1 MQESP
6 MSLLLP
12 RKTRATSIGRPRPS
26 AFLGSVRAASRCGC
40 WPPRP
45 ARAVSAVATLFALVA
60 LTQTLIP
67 TLAAAQTTPSPSA
80 YTALEWRHIGPE
92 GNRFSAAA
100 GISGDRHTYYV
111 GAASGGIYK
120 TTDGGVHWDAIFDD
134 QPVQS
139 IGALAVSSTDPNI
152 VWAGT
157 GEGKIRSH
165 ISVGQGVYKSV
176 DAGRTWSLMGLE
188 QTGRVPRIA
197 IHPTDPSTVFVCALG
212 HAYGP
217 QPERGVFRTR
227 DGGETWERVLFVDE
241 HTGCSDI
248 ALDSSNPRV
257 LFAGTWQLEIHTWG
271 RTSGGPGGGLHV
283 SRDGGDTWKK
293 LSGPGNEIGLPR
305 LPVGKVAVAVAP
317 SNPGRVYAMLETGDG
332 IPWDGRETEDGQVW
346 RSENGGRSWAL
357 ITRNRNAMGRPH
369 YYSRVVVSPSDE
381 DEAYFL
387 TASFSVSTDGGRTL
401 NVVPRP
407 QAPGGDH
414 HDMWID
420 PADADRMI
428 VAHDQGLSISIN
440 RGKTWFRQRLTNAQ
454 MYHVT
459 VDNAVPYNVLGNK
472 QDEPT
477 YRGPSN
483 SRIMG
488 QRRITGIPRGMW
500 HHVGGGESGWATPDP
515 TDPNIVWS
523 SASGAGMVGGI
534 VVRYEEDRRQYRGVE
549 VWPEQSRGAA
559 SGVRYRFVW
568 DAPIHIS
575 PHDNQ
580 TVYVGSQHVHRT
592 RNRGQSWEVI
602 SPDLTLNDRSRMGLS
617 GGLTGDNIG
626 VEYAGT
632 VFGITESPIEAGLI
646 WVGTND
652 GLVHMTRDGGANWT
666 NVTDNVSGLPEWI
679 AVRSIAASRFD
690 PGTAYLAADGH
701 QVNIRDPHIYRT
713 RDYGMSWEKI
723 TDGIP
728 SSMLSYTKVIVEDP
742 KRPGLLYAGTENA
755 IYVSFDH
762 GDRWQPLQN
771 NLPHAPVSGI
781 VIQEHFNDLVVGT
794 YGRGFWILDDLSPLQ
809 QLTPEALASASY
821 LFAPRDAYRFRPITP
836 PSVPYSDP
844 TEGRDPEYGASI
856 NYWLNEPAEVA
867 PTVEIVDATGDVV
880 RTLSGSNH
888 PGVNRIHWDLRDEPN
903 PSIRLLTRPTYAAH
917 IPVEEEGRPAP
928 GARQISILMPPGRYR
943 VRLTVGGETHEQP
956 LTIVKDPHSAGSEP
970 DIAAQVA
977 FLRDVREDVV
987 AAGEAVHRTEA
998 IRVQLATMAR
1008 FADDEALTEAIS
1020 ALDDKLVALQMDMVD
1035 LRLTGQG
1042 QDGVRF
1048 EAKLLQKLG
1057 YLTGAISVADFPPTD
1072 QELEVKTLLHDR
1084 LQEHLTA
1091 LDALVADDVVELNR
1105 MLRERGMLIIAD
1117 G

>member
-1 MQESP
+1 
-6 MSLLLP
+6 MSTSAAALP
-12 RKTRATSIGRPRPS
+12 RVSLFSASLALAAS
-26 AFLGSVRAASRCGC
+26 AFLALVGATAT
-40 WPPRP
+40 
-45 ARAVSAVATLFALVA
+45 ARAQDAPAPSHYEAL
-60 LTQTLIP
+60 Q
-67 TLAAAQTTPSPSA
+67 
-80 YTALEWRHIGPE
+80 WRHIGPE

-100 GISGDRHTYYV
+100 GVSGDPHTYYV

-139 IGALAVSSTDPNI
+139 IGSLAVAPSDPNV

-165 ISVGQGVYKSV
+165 VSVGQGIYKSV
-176 DAGRTWSLMGLE
+176 DAGRSWTLMGLE
-188 QTGRVPRIA
+188 RTGRIPRLVV
-197 IHPTDPSTVFVCALG
+197 HPTDPDVAYACAMG

-217 QPERGVFRTR
+217 QPERGVFRTT
-227 DGGETWERVLFVDE
+227 DGGDSWEQVLFIDE
-241 HTGCSDI
+241 DTGCSDI
-248 ALDSSNPRV
+248 AMDPSNPRV

-283 SRDGGDTWKK
+283 SRDGGDTWRK
-293 LSGPGNEIGLPR
+293 LSGPENGIGLPEK
-305 LPVGKVAVAVAP
+305 PVGKVAVAVAP
-317 SNPGRVYAMLETGDG
+317 SNPRRIYALLETGDG
-332 IPWDGRETEDGQVW
+332 IPWEGRETEDGQLW
-346 RSENGGRSWAL
+346 RSEDGGRTWSL

-381 DEAYFL
+381 NEAYFL
-387 TASFSVSTDGGRTL
+387 TASFTVSTDGGRTL
-401 NVVPRP
+401 DVVPRP
-407 QAPGGDH
+407 RAPGGDH

-420 PADADRMI
+420 PASPDRMI
-428 VAHDQGLSISIN
+428 VAHDQGLSISVN

-459 VDNAVPYNVLGNK
+459 VDDAIPYNVLGNK

-523 SASGAGMVGGI
+523 SASGSGMVGGI
-534 VVRYEEDRRQYRGVE
+534 VVRYEEERRQYRSVE

-575 PHDNQ
+575 PHDNN

-592 RNRGQSWEVI
+592 RNGGQSWQVI
-602 SPDLTLNDRSRMGLS
+602 SPDLTLNDQSRMGLS

-632 VFGITESPIEAGLI
+632 VFGISESPVEPGLI
-646 WVGTND
+646 WAGTND
-652 GLVHMTRDGGANWT
+652 GLVHLTRDGGANWT
-666 NVTDNVSGLPEWI
+666 DVTANVEGLPEWI
-679 AVRSIAASRFD
+679 AVRSIAASRHA
-690 PGTAYLAADGH
+690 PGTAYIAADGH
-701 QVNIRDPHIYRT
+701 QVDIRDPHLYRT
-713 RDYGMSWEKI
+713 RDYGASWEKI

-728 SSMLSYTKVIVEDP
+728 PSMLSYTKIVVEDP
-742 KRPGLLYAGTENA
+742 KRPGMLYAGTENA
-755 IYVSFDH
+755 IYVSFDE
-762 GDRWQPLQN
+762 GDNWQSLQQ

-781 VIQEHFNDLVVGT
+781 VVQERFNDLVVGT

-809 QLTPEALASASY
+809 QATADATASASH
-821 LFAPRDAYRFRPITP
+821 LFTPRDAYRFRPITP

-856 NYWLNEPAEVA
+856 NYWLGEGAASAADA
-867 PTVEIVDATGDVV
+867 PEIEIVGGAGDVV
-880 RTLSGSNH
+880 RTLRGTSAL
-888 PGVNRIHWDLRDEPN
+888 GVNRVHWDLRDEPN
-903 PSIRLLTRPTYAAH
+903 EPIRLLTSPIYADH
-917 IPVEEEGRPAP
+917 IEVGEEGRPAP
-928 GARQISILMPPGRYR
+928 GSREISVLMPPGRYT
-943 VRLTVGGETHEQP
+943 VRLRVGDELHEQP
-956 LTIVKDPHSAGSEP
+956 LTVLKDPHSAGSEAEI
-970 DIAAQVA
+970 DAQVA
-977 FLRDVREDVV
+977 FLRELREDLVT
-987 AAGEAVHRTEA
+987 AGEAVHRVEA
-998 IRVQLATMAR
+998 IRVQLATLAR
-1008 FADDEALTEAIS
+1008 FANDQALADAIS
-1020 ALDDKLVALQMDMVD
+1020 ALEEKLVALQMKMVD

-1048 EAKLLQKLG
+1048 GAKLLQKIG
-1057 YLTGAISVADFPPTD
+1057 YLTGGISVADFPPTD
-1072 QELEVKTLLHDR
+1072 QELEVKSR
-1084 LQEHLTA
+1084 LQE
-1091 LDALVADDVVELNR
+1091 
-1105 MLRERGMLIIAD
+1105 MLREHLSELEELVDGDVAELNQTLRARGMLIVAD
-1117 G
+1117 R

>member
-1 MQESP
+1 MNLTTPSSP
-6 MSLLLP
+6 VPVHSLNP
-12 RKTRATSIGRPRPS
+12 VP
-26 AFLGSVRAASRCGC
+26 
-40 WPPRP
+40 
-45 ARAVSAVATLFALVA
+45 VSARRPVLPAALRLSNLTIAALAFALLAIPVA
-60 LTQTLIP
+60 LAPPAL
-67 TLAAAQTTPSPSA
+67 LAAQTAPSPA
-80 YTALEWRHIGPE
+80 DYAALEWRHIGPE

-100 GISGDRHTYYV
+100 GISGDPHTYYV

-139 IGALAVSSTDPNI
+139 IGALAVAPSDPNV

-165 ISVGQGVYKSV
+165 VSIGQGVYKSV
-176 DAGRTWSLMGLE
+176 DAGRTWTLTGLE
-188 QTGRVPRIA
+188 RTGRIPRLVV
-197 IHPTDPSTVFVCALG
+197 HPTNPDVAFACALG

-217 QPERGVFRTR
+217 QPERGVFRTT
-227 DGGETWERVLFVDE
+227 DGGASWEHVLFVDE
-241 HTGCSDI
+241 DTGCSDI
-248 ALDSSNPRV
+248 AMDPSNPRV

-283 SRDGGDTWKK
+283 SRDGGDTWQR
-293 LSGPGNEIGLPR
+293 LSGPDNEIGLPQK
-305 LPVGKVAVAVAP
+305 PVGKVAVAVAP
-317 SNPGRVYAMLETGDG
+317 SNPRRIYALLETGDG
-332 IPWDGRETEDGQVW
+332 IPWEGRETEDGQLW
-346 RSENGGRSWAL
+346 RSEDGGRTWSL

-381 DEAYFL
+381 NEAYFL
-387 TASFSVSTDGGRTL
+387 TASFTVSTDGGRSL
-401 NVVPRP
+401 DVVPRR

-420 PADADRMI
+420 PASPDRMI

-459 VDNAVPYNVLGNK
+459 VDDAIPYNVLGNK

-523 SASGAGMVGGI
+523 SASGSGMVGGI
-534 VVRYEEDRRQYRGVE
+534 IVRYEEDRRQYRAVE

-559 SGVRYRFVW
+559 SGVRYRFIW
-568 DAPIHIS
+568 DAPVHIS
-575 PHDNQ
+575 PHDNN
-580 TVYVGSQHVHRT
+580 TVYTGSQHVHRT
-592 RNRGQSWEVI
+592 TNRGQSWEEI
-602 SPDLTLNDRSRMGLS
+602 SPDLTLNDQSRMGLS

-632 VFGITESPIEAGLI
+632 VFGISESPVEPGLI
-646 WVGTND
+646 WAGTND
-652 GLVHMTRDGGANWT
+652 GLVHVTRDGGATWT
-666 NVTDNVSGLPEWI
+666 DVTANVTGLPEWI
-679 AVRSIAASRFD
+679 AVRSIAASRHD
-690 PGTAYLAADGH
+690 PATAYIAADGH
-701 QVNIRDPHIYRT
+701 QVNIRDPHLYRT
-713 RDYGMSWEKI
+713 RDYGASWEKI

-728 SSMLSYTKVIVEDP
+728 PSMLSYTKIVVEDP
-742 KRPGLLYAGTENA
+742 KRPGMLYAGTENA
-755 IYVSFDH
+755 IYVSFDA
-762 GDRWQPLQN
+762 GDSWQSLQQ

-781 VIQEHFNDLVVGT
+781 VVQERFNDLVVGT

-809 QLTPEALASASY
+809 QATAEATASESH

-856 NYWLNEPAEVA
+856 NYWLGEGVA
-867 PTVEIVDATGDVV
+867 GGASGSDAPEIEIADAAGVVV
-880 RTLSGSNH
+880 RTLRGTSA
-888 PGVNRIHWDLRDEPN
+888 PGVNRLHWNLRDEANEPA
-903 PSIRLLTRPTYAAH
+903 RLLTSPIYADH
-917 IPVEEEGRPAP
+917 IEVGEEGRPAP
-928 GARQISILMPPGRYR
+928 GSREISILMPPGRYT
-943 VRLTVGGETHEQP
+943 VRLKVGDQVHEQP
-956 LTIVKDPHSAGSEP
+956 LTVLKDPHSAGSEA
-970 DIAAQVA
+970 DIAVQVA
-977 FLRDVREDVV
+977 FLREVREQLV
-987 AAGEAVHRTEA
+987 AAGEAVHRVES
-998 IRVQLATMAR
+998 IRVQLATLAR
-1008 FADDEALTEAIS
+1008 FADDQALADAIS
-1020 ALDDKLVALQMDMVD
+1020 ALEEQLVALQMEMVD

-1048 EAKLLQKLG
+1048 EAKLLQKIG
-1057 YLTGAISVADFPPTD
+1057 YLTGGLSVADFPPTD
-1072 QELEVKTLLHDR
+1072 QELEVKSL
-1084 LQEHLTA
+1084 LQEMLREHLSA
-1091 LDALVADDVVELNR
+1091 LDALVEGELADLNR
-1105 MLRERGMLIIAD
+1105 MLRTRGMLIVAD